1 MTAIKLLA
9 RVARL
14 QILLLN
20 RNMNIKYSIKTS
32 LTGLKTNKSRSFL
45 TILGIVIG
53 ITAIILVMSLGKGA
67 QNLILGQIQSMGSK
81 TIAVVPGRQPSG
93 MSDSLNTFTDSLKN
107 KDVED
112 LQKKSNVPHLAG
124 IMPIVFGSESATREN
139 KIHQTTIFGV
149 NNFFAQIYDIYPE
162 EGRLF
167 TEEEIASKSAVVIIG
182 SKIKE
187 KLFESDEE
195 VIGQKIKVK
204 NQNLR
209 IIGILPK
216 KGQFSF
222 ISFDDALIIP
232 YTTAQ
237 QYIFGIKYYNRLVV
251 EVDEEKNVDQ
261 TIEDIKI
268 TLRNNHNITDTDKDD
283 FFVETQAQVM
293 EMVGTVMNTLTL
305 FLTAM
310 AAISL
315 IVGGVGIMNIMLVSV
330 TERTHEIGLRKALGA
345 TNQDILSQFLIE
357 SMMLTIIG
365 GIIGILLGAGFSF
378 LISLILSK
386 IMALNWTFAFPVSG
400 ALLGLGVSAF
410 VGLVFGIYPARRAS
424 LKNPI
429 EALRYE

>member
-1 MTAIKLLA
+1 MTAIKQLV
-9 RVARL
+9 RVARRP
-14 QILLLN
+14 ILLRN

-53 ITAIILVMSLGKGA
+53 ITAIILVMSLGRGA

-81 TIAVVPGRQPSG
+81 TIAIAPGRQPSG
-93 MSDSLNTFTDSLKN
+93 MTDSLNTFTDSLKN

-112 LQKKSNVPHLAG
+112 LQKKSNVPHLAK

-149 NNFFAQIYDIYPE
+149 NNFFTQIYDIYPE
-162 EGRLF
+162 EGRIF
-167 TEEEIASKSAVVIIG
+167 TDEEIASKSAVVIIG

-187 KLFESDEE
+187 KLFETDEQ
-195 VIGQKIKVK
+195 VLGQKIKVK

-209 IIGILPK
+209 IIGVLPK

-222 ISFDDALIIP
+222 ISFDDALIVP
-232 YTTAQ
+232 YSTAQ

-251 EVDEEKNVDQ
+251 EVDEEKNVDR

-268 TLRNNHNITDTDKDD
+268 TLRNNHNITDPDKDD
-283 FFVETQAQVM
+283 FFLETQAQVM

-315 IVGGVGIMNIMLVSV
+315 VVGGVGIMNIMLVSV